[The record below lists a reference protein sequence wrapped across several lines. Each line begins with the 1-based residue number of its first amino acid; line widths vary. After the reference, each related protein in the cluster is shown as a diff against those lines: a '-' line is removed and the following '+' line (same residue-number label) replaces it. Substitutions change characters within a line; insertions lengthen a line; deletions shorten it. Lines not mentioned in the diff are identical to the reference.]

1 MPHELI
7 VYKANELIRASY
19 ELSLSEQRVILLCIA
34 NINSKDDIPKD
45 YKFTITTE
53 AMARELG
60 VRRDT
65 AARDLKVAVNKLY
78 HRTIK
83 IDGRDDSEM
92 RWLYK
97 KAFFESSGV
106 AVIHIS
112 PSVFPFLFELKK
124 RFTSYPLKDITQFK
138 SSYSIRI
145 YELLRQFKEGTAL
158 EVKVGW
164 LREALQ
170 LGDKYPRTS
179 DIKKYIVLP
188 AIADI
193 QEFSDLNV
201 SYEQVKYGKEIVKFI
216 IKYAPKKTE
225 EPKKITATKPNGTK
239 PLIPLFTGH
248 PEYPVDSEAVM
259 QELEKLKTK
268 QEPKPKKTLDSDK
281 KSKITGLKRA
291 VTGANQPINIQEPD
305 YGIITDAYGAE
316 DTEEEWNS
324 IIGKPP

>member
-1 MPHELI
+1 MSKELI

-34 NINSKDDIPKD
+34 NINSSEDIPKD
-45 YKFTITTE
+45 YQFTITTE

-60 VRRDT
+60 VSRVN
-65 AARDLKVAVNKLY
+65 AARDLKTAVNKLY
-78 HRTIK
+78 NRTIK
-83 IDGRDDSEM
+83 IDSRDDSEM

-112 PSVFPFLFELKK
+112 PSLFPFLFELKK
-124 RFTSYPLKDITQFK
+124 CFTSYHLKYVAQFK
-138 SSYSIRI
+138 SAYSIRV
-145 YELLRQFKEGTAL
+145 YELLRQFKKETQL
-158 EVKVGW
+158 CVDVGW

-179 DIKKYIVLP
+179 DIKKKIVLP

-216 IKYAPKKTE
+216 FKYAPKKT
-225 EPKKITATKPNGTK
+225 PQTKSNATK

-248 PEYPVDSEAVM
+248 PEYPVDSETV
-259 QELEKLKTK
+259 LEEHQRLK
-268 QEPKPKKTLDSDK
+268 EKPEANVKKTLDSDK

-291 VTGANQPINIQEPD
+291 IKHG
-305 YGIITDAYGAE
+305 
-316 DTEEEWNS
+316 
-324 IIGKPP
+324 